1 LKTPTFSISKRG
13 VLVSARIRG
22 SLTFFGSYAKF
33 SVVGLT
39 NVVVDYGTLNLLLL
53 LFPTRDHNP
62 QPRLVKRV
70 FEMEYWFYR
79 ERRIKREIDVSLLQL
94 VGRVQWISVHI
105 APGSLSALSD

>member
-1 LKTPTFSISKRG
+1 MREGSPPWAPAFWWLAFLKTPTFSISKRG

-53 LFPTRDHNP
+53 LFPTRDHN
-62 QPRLVKRV
+62 L
-70 FEMEYWFYR
+70 
-79 ERRIKREIDVSLLQL
+79 
-94 VGRVQWISVHI
+94 
-105 APGSLSALSD
+105 GS

>member
-1 LKTPTFSISKRG
+1 MREGSPPLGTGFLVISLLENADIQHLEERCTR
-13 VLVSARIRG
+13 VSQKWG

-70 FEMEYWFYR
+70 FEMEY
-79 ERRIKREIDVSLLQL
+79 
-94 VGRVQWISVHI
+94 
-105 APGSLSALSD
+105 

>member
-1 LKTPTFSISKRG
+1 MEHERRKPAPGHRLSGGLAFLKTPTFSISKRG

-22 SLTFFGSYAKF
+22 SLTFFVSYARF

-70 FEMEYWFYR
+70 FEMEY
-79 ERRIKREIDVSLLQL
+79 
-94 VGRVQWISVHI
+94 
-105 APGSLSALSD
+105 

>member
-1 LKTPTFSISKRG
+1 VEHERRKPAPGHRLSGGLAFLETPTFSISKRG

-70 FEMEYWFYR
+70 FEMEY
-79 ERRIKREIDVSLLQL
+79 
-94 VGRVQWISVHI
+94 
-105 APGSLSALSD
+105 

>member
-1 LKTPTFSISKRG
+1 
-13 VLVSARIRG
+13 VSARIRG

-70 FEMEYWFYR
+70 FEMEY
-79 ERRIKREIDVSLLQL
+79 
-94 VGRVQWISVHI
+94 
-105 APGSLSALSD
+105 